1 MLSGGVSHAHAPGQ
15 LSVLRCRIVLPTCT
29 ARIVSSPLALV
40 LRVPMGEGVLVF
52 HWFLKLFPFPHL
64 FVALLF
70 CRSMLL
76 VGTGTGCK
84 CYRSLLWCTSEV
96 KLHTVIGK
104 YVHTVYD

>member
-1 MLSGGVSHAHAPGQ
+1 MLTHQVNS
-15 LSVLRCRIVLPTCT
+15 LSSVAALCFQP
-29 ARIVSSPLALV
+29 ARPLLSPLL
-40 LRVPMGEGVLVF
+40 LHLDSECLWEKGVLVL